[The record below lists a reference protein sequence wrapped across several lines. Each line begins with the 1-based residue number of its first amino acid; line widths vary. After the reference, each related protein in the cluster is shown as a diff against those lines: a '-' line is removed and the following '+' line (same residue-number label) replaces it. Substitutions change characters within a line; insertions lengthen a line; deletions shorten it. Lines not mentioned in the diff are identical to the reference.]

1 MNDPV
6 ITPLGDSA
14 ITVKFGDII
23 DWQLNTEVVRHAS
36 RVRNAAIPGVID
48 VVSAY
53 ASFSVHYDP
62 VTIGYHDIV
71 SRVQSAMNTQP
82 VESCG
87 PGIDKLNVIKV
98 KYDGEDLD
106 EVARRV
112 GLPADEVVRIHSST
126 VYRVFVVGF
135 VPGWAY
141 LGPLDER
148 LRLPRRESPRQRV
161 PAGSVAIA
169 EAQTGVYP
177 SATPGGWHLIGTT
190 SAKMFDP
197 DHDPP
202 SGLRVGDKVQFEPI
216 T

>member
-6 ITPLGDSA
+6 FTPLGDTA
-14 ITVKFGDII
+14 VTVKFGDII
-23 DWQLNTEVVRHAS
+23 DWELNEEVVRLSS
-36 RVRNAAIPGVID
+36 RVRKAAIPGVTD

-53 ASFSVHYDP
+53 ASFSVHYNP
-62 VTIGYHDIV
+62 VTIGYHDLL
-71 SRVQSAMNTQP
+71 SRVQAAMNTVP
-82 VESCG
+82 EISG
-87 PGIDKLNVIKV
+87 GRVIVKQTTIQV

-106 EVARRV
+106 EVAQRT
-112 GLPADEVVRIHSST
+112 GLSVDEVIRIHSST
-126 VYRVFVVGF
+126 IYRVFVIGF

-177 SATPGGWHLIGTT
+177 SATPGGWHIIGTT
-190 SAKMFDP
+190 QAMMFDP
-197 DHDPP
+197 DRDPP
-202 SGLRVGDKVQFEPI
+202 MFLNVGDKVRFEPKQ
-216 T
+216 

>member
-1 MNDPV
+1 VNDPV
-6 ITPLGDSA
+6 IAPLGDTA
-14 ITVKFGDII
+14 VTVKFGDVI
-23 DWQLNTEVVRHAS
+23 DLQLNNDVVRLAS
-36 RVRNAAIPGVID
+36 RVRKSAIPGVTD

-71 SRVQSAMNTQP
+71 ARVHAAMNASLEQSTGSIATS
-82 VESCG
+82 VS
-87 PGIDKLNVIKV
+87 IIKV
-98 KYDGEDLD
+98 KYDGEDLGEVAKRTGLSVD
-106 EVARRV
+106 EVI
-112 GLPADEVVRIHSST
+112 RIHSST

-141 LGPLDER
+141 LGILDER

-177 SATPGGWHLIGTT
+177 SATPGGWHILGTT
-190 SAKMFDP
+190 QAKMFDP
-197 DHDPP
+197 KRDPP
-202 SGLRVGDKVQFEPI
+202 MQLRVGDTVRFEPVD
-216 T
+216 